1 MSALKATKFLSVV
14 LLSSSMLSSN
24 LTVHAQET
32 STDNTSSQIQNS
44 TDVTDPNS
52 NITSSMSTQDTK
64 SSSLPA
70 ESKTSDAGE
79 SKLSAVKSYD
89 TVRYKGKT
97 VQLEKQPKGAPYHTP
112 TNLNDYTQGTM
123 GSTLKPNA
131 LVKDGLSGIPV
142 TDKTRPRADVID
154 VSSYQGSLSVED
166 FQHMK
171 NNGVQAILVK
181 LTEGTSYVNP
191 FAKSQVENAKA
202 AGLNVGAYHF
212 SWFTDQASAE
222 AEADFFAGKAR
233 EYGLSQNTVM
243 INDVENQVVNN
254 GYATQNS
261 IYFALRLINGGFKT
275 VVHYS
280 SVSWFDSGILNA
292 NLLDKDSIWVA
303 QYPNNPL
310 ASSLLNTD
318 YGAWQWASD
327 LTFPKISGKQF
338 DVSIDYAGYLSNSG
352 NVPNTQG
359 KPVTV
364 RYVNQSEN
372 ISIQSDT
379 VLNGKLGENYVIS
392 PPTIQGYSYRSS
404 DSNLIGRFTETEQ
417 TVTLYYQ
424 KESQPKGTTT
434 VSVSSNQNT
443 VTATFTPSEGES
455 NISQIY
461 FPTWSQQDSSKK
473 NWYSATKQQNGTWI
487 AQIPISDFG
496 KSGNY
501 SIHTY
506 AKNRE
511 GNMIGLAINSFEVE
525 QPSIDYQIT
534 NKNNMTGDFDVV
546 VKNVKANNLKTVL
559 IPVWAD
565 KNQADCIWYR
575 AIKQVDGSFKA
586 SIKASNHGNRI
597 GHYNIHLYTTTE
609 SGISANRVT
618 NGTDVTIDKRNDAS
632 ASLSKL
638 GDSVEL
644 TATLRD
650 ISVTP
655 SFVTMAVWGEKNGQN
670 DIKWVMLEPQGN
682 GVYKATD
689 SIVNH
694 KETGVYSAHLYYFYQ
709 GVPYIIKTMKFTV
722 GEPDFTVENTI
733 LDKNSGKWKTRITVK
748 QAPFGISEIRVPT
761 WSKENQRDITWSKA
775 KSINDTTYEIEDSI
789 QNHENNRGHYKVHVY
804 LYDKNNGNTG
814 RVSPGIDL

>member
-1 MSALKATKFLSVV
+1 MSGLNATKFLSVI
-14 LLSSSMLSSN
+14 LLSSSMLSAN
-24 LTVHAQET
+24 LTVYAQET
-32 STDNTSSQIQNS
+32 STEKLSSQIQSNS
-44 TDVTDPNS
+44 DVADPTSEIPSTTVSQDNQPS
-52 NITSSMSTQDTK
+52 SSSTETKTSS
-64 SSSLPA
+64 
-70 ESKTSDAGE
+70 AGD

-89 TVRYKGKT
+89 TVRYNGKT
-97 VQLEKQPKGAPYHTP
+97 LQLEKQSKTVPYHTP
-112 TNLNDYTQGTM
+112 ANLNDYTQGTM

-131 LVKDGLSGIPV
+131 LVKDGVSGIPV

-154 VSSYQGSLSVED
+154 VSSYQGSLSVAD

-171 NNGVQAILVK
+171 SNGVQAILVK

-212 SWFTDQASAE
+212 SWFTDQSSAE

-233 EYGLSQNTVM
+233 EYGLSENTVM
-243 INDVENQVVNN
+243 INDVENPAVNN

-292 NLLDKDSIWVA
+292 SLLDKDSIWVA

-310 ASSLLNTD
+310 ASNLLNTD

-327 LTFPKISGKQF
+327 LTFPNISGKEF

-364 RYVNQSEN
+364 RYVDQSDN
-372 ISIQSDT
+372 SSIQSDT
-379 VLNGKLGENYVIS
+379 SLNGKLGENYVVS
-392 PPTIQGYSYRSS
+392 PPTIQGYSYHSS

-417 TVTLYYQ
+417 TITLYYQ
-424 KESQPKGTTT
+424 KESQPKGTTV

-443 VTATFTPSEGES
+443 VTATFTPSEGENS
-455 NISQIY
+455 ISQIY
-461 FPTWSQQDSSKK
+461 FPTWSQQDSNKK
-473 NWYSATKQQNGTWI
+473 NWYSATKQANGTWT

-506 AKNRE
+506 AQNKAGE
-511 GNMIGLAINSFEVE
+511 MIGVAINSFEIA
-525 QPSIDYQIT
+525 QPSIEYQIM
-534 NKNNMTGDFDVV
+534 NKNETTGDFDVV
-546 VKNVKANNLKTVL
+546 VKNSTANNLKTVL

-565 KNQADCIWYR
+565 KNQTDCIWYR
-575 AIKQVDGSFKA
+575 ATKQADGSFKA
-586 SIKASNHGNRI
+586 TIKPSEHDNRT
-597 GHYNIHLYTTTE
+597 GHYNIHLYTVTE

-618 NGTDVTIDKRNDAS
+618 DGTEVTIKQKNDGTV
-632 ASLSKL
+632 SLSNL
-638 GDSVEL
+638 GDSVAL
-644 TATLRD
+644 TATLQD

-670 DIKWVMLEPQGN
+670 DIKWVMLESKGN
-682 GVYKATD
+682 GEYKATD
-689 SIVNH
+689 SIVTH
-694 KETGVYSAHLYYFYQ
+694 KETGVYNAHLYYFYQ
-709 GVPYIIKTMKFTV
+709 GVPHIIKTMKFTV
-722 GEPDFTVENTI
+722 GEPDFAVANTI
-733 LDKNSGKWKTRITVK
+733 LDQNSGKWKTRITVK

-761 WSKENQRDITWSKA
+761 WSKNNQGDITWSKA
-775 KSINDTTYEIEDSI
+775 KKINETTYEIEDSI
-789 QNHENNRGHYKVHVY
+789 QNHDNNRGHYNIHVY
-804 LYDKNNGNTG
+804 LYDKNGGTVG
-814 RVSPGIDL
+814 RVSSGIDL